1 MSAYTLPSNGVSD
14 DQVISGIGISIGQAS
29 VKLTLQSPHSLMWSR
44 YSAWHSGQSI
54 ISHFYYWNFFL

>member
-1 MSAYTLPSNGVSD
+1 D